1 MAVGGL
7 ALLFAV
13 LVLNIYHHDNS
24 KPVPDWLRSCML
36 RRTKV
41 EHAHGKNQIGRS
53 MSDIQVLKNNI
64 IKPDEEMDIHT
75 IISTKNLSEG
85 EKMQLVL
92 LNGILAES
100 RLNRKLMMEMGNSG
114 DLNIQS
120 GEWQELAKKLD
131 KLLFY
136 IFFCITSVINVT
148 ILILLSRS

>member
-7 ALLFAV
+7 TLLFAV

-36 RRTKV
+36 VGKKI
-41 EHAHGKNQIGRS
+41 EHVHGEKQNGGC

-64 IKPDEEMDIHT
+64 VKPDEEVDIHT

-85 EKMQLVL
+85 EKLQLVL

-100 RLNRKLMMEMGNSG
+100 KLNRKLMKEMGNSG
-114 DLNIQS
+114 DLNTQS